1 MREISGD
8 GRIVNKVD
16 VAHAAGWRVGERVQ
30 RKETAEQG
38 TLLEVLDANSVV
50 EMSGG
55 EKFVVPTK
63 DLIDGLWRR
72 LPQPA
77 PPEILPTEALAK
89 SELFLM
95 LAKKKAQIQ
104 LQVCQASATSTKL
117 ELHKPRGVRVLED
130 VASLTLCP
138 STDRVEIKE
147 GAPTSNAVC
156 IGDFTIKGQGRS
168 YRFTV

>member
-1 MREISGD
+1 
-8 GRIVNKVD
+8 
-16 VAHAAGWRVGERVQ
+16 
-30 RKETAEQG
+30 
-38 TLLEVLDANSVV
+38 
-50 EMSGG
+50 
-55 EKFVVPTK
+55 
-63 DLIDGLWRR
+63 
-72 LPQPA
+72 
-77 PPEILPTEALAK
+77 
-89 SELFLM
+89 M